1 MIFLD
6 HPRTA
11 LALGVCRGLWNE
23 HCAWE
28 VHLSQTDEQ
37 KHRALSDDLVDALMY
52 GTHEEILGILTK
64 LEYLDGEAFN
74 IVVRLICG
82 DKKLRSL
89 FQNRLLVV
97 RWSAGKPKNLASTP
111 HGESYII
118 SVLQAAA
125 RRGKQQKGAVASLMA
140 DFKVSRS
147 VIMRAWSKRL
157 K

>member
-1 MIFLD
+1 MILLD

-11 LALGVCRGLWNE
+11 LALGVCHRLWNE

-52 GTHEEILGILTK
+52 GAHEEILGILKK
-64 LEYLDGEAFN
+64 LEYLDGEAFS

-89 FQNRLLVV
+89 FQNRLVVV

-111 HGESYII
+111 HGEAYII
-118 SVLQAAA
+118 SVLRMAN
-125 RRGKQQKGAVASLMA
+125 RLGKSQKGMVASLMA
-140 DFKVSRS
+140 DFKVSRA
-147 VIMRAWSKRL
+147 VIMRAWAKRSK
-157 K
+157 